1 MILVCLS
8 PCYYAYAGRKQLPS
22 FGKGHVM
29 AVAVSRRPLTA
40 EARNKSQDSPR
51 GICGGRSETG
61 TTIPP
66 IIALSSNSIIPPVLH
81 IYSHSSAF
89 DIRDGA
95 VV

>member
-1 MILVCLS
+1 
-8 PCYYAYAGRKQLPS
+8 
-22 FGKGHVM
+22 M
-29 AVAVSRRPLTA
+29 AVAVSRPPLTA
-40 EARNKSQDSPR
+40 EARDKSQDSPR

-66 IIALSSNSIIPPVLH
+66 IITLSSNSIIPSVLLH

-95 VV
+95 VG